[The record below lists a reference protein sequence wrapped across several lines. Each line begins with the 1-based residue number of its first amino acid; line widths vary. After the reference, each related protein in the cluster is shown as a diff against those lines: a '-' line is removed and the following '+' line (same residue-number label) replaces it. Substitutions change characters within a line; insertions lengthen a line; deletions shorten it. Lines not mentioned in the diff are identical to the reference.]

1 MSELKFKVGDRVE
14 TTKRSACKY
23 VPSGQFGT
31 VVGIDYKD
39 SESPYFV
46 KMDDRERYPNSGFWF
61 AEQDLKLAGLK
72 EEPVKEKPFTQVQVT
87 VRGMKASHS
96 YVMNEQEYR
105 AFWEQATRFSAVSDL
120 QYMIDVKIGDLY
132 ECVQDFKDSLP
143 LWDNITPMD
152 SEIRVAF
159 EQYIKA
165 QKERDEAIDKV
176 MDVLSSKGFVFCEDD
191 IVESYDG
198 SDYGTPDEV
207 FRLFKKSSGN

>member
-31 VVGIDYKD
+31 VVGIDD
-39 SESPYFV
+39 SDPQYPYEV
-46 KMDDRERYPNSGFWF
+46 EMNKRGSYPDNGYWF
-61 AEQDLKLAGLK
+61 SEYGLKLVN

-120 QYMIDVKIGDLY
+120 QYMIDVKIGDRY